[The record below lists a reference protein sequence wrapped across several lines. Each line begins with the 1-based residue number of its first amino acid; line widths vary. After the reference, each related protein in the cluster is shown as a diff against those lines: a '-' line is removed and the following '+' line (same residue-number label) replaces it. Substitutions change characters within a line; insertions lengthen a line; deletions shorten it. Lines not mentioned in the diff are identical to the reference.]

1 MNIPLKASQRSD
13 VFSFLPISQH
23 PTPVNKGKKSD
34 WNIKVYH
41 PCSNIVFNRQLH
53 GRISQF
59 LPHFL
64 VWTSQFLPH
73 FLVWTQHEDQPLNPE
88 GQCKFEHD
96 HLLLLESMLWSRT
109 KAINTNKDMYSM
121 RNFDIF
127 CTRPNLQRNNQVKL
141 TTSWRLI
148 LAPAFKSSLQVS
160 EWPWWAAHIN
170 AVSPS

>member
-73 FLVWTQHEDQPLNPE
+73 FLVWTRHEDQPLNPE

-109 KAINTNKDMYSM
+109 KAINTNKECTVWGILTCFAQDL
-121 RNFDIF
+121 IF
-127 CTRPNLQRNNQVKL
+127 KGIIKL
-141 TTSWRLI
+141 NSQHLGDW
-148 LAPAFKSSLQVS
+148 S
-160 EWPWWAAHIN
+160 
-170 AVSPS
+170 